1 MAAEFKVPFCDG
13 SFRAGPLTI
22 KCPLPEQAHRHG
34 EVTLDILHWTER
46 RFTRRG
52 AKNFLMLIARQKR
65 LLDPEFLN
73 IPEYDWM
80 YEYNDSVMAQRMAGQ
95 LGFRI
100 PAHLF
105 DMERNRCARLAHKR
119 GVKLSLYPAIYAW
132 TKDRLTMRTY
142 TYGRT
147 TKYD

>member
-1 MAAEFKVPFCDG
+1 MTYRQMAAEFKVPFCDG
-13 SFRAGPLTI
+13 G
-22 KCPLPEQAHRHG
+22 CGLPDRTHETG
-34 EVTLDILHWTER
+34 LIFLDVLHWRER

-52 AKNFLMLIARQKR
+52 AKTFLMLIARQKR

-73 IPEYDWM
+73 IPEFDWM

-105 DMERNRCARLAHKR
+105 DIERNRCARLAHKR
-119 GVKLSLYPAIYAW
+119 GVKLSKYPAIYKWAYAW
-132 TKDRLTMRTY
+132 MDR
-142 TYGRT
+142 
-147 TKYD
+147 